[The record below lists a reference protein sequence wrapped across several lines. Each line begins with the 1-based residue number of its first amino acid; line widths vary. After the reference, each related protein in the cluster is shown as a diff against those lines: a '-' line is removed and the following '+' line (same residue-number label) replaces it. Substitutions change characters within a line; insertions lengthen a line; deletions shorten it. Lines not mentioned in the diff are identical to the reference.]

1 MSLYNMIHGYNP
13 ACIIFLPML
22 GRQYYE
28 YPRFRNCFL
37 SDDEKHILIYT
48 RVGGGNRNCGY
59 GEEELFKDPHFVR
72 TWDDEEDSTYGYYEF
87 SVPERWKTDFKA
99 IVENGVKAMSAEYL
113 KYLLDFHKEKP
124 NICEQLLK
132 IGQLVKGNGEN
143 CREQKLEA

>member
-37 SDDEKHILIYT
+37 SDDDKHILIYT

-59 GEEELFKDPHFVR
+59 GEEELCKDPHFVR

-87 SVPERWKTDFKA
+87 SVPERWKTDFEA

-113 KYLLDFHKEKP
+113 KYLLDFHKDKPQIVQRLMEIAHDINDSCEK
-124 NICEQLLK
+124 CV
-132 IGQLVKGNGEN
+132 VKAN
-143 CREQKLEA
+143 EA